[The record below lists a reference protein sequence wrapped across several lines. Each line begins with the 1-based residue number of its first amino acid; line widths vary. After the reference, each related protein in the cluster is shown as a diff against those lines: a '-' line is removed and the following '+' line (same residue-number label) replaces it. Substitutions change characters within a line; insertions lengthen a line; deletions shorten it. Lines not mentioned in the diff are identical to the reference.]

1 MNKIFNEGNYHFI
14 CMVHIV
20 KMAGKDFA
28 PFHFQGKIL
37 PCQEGKLKGQHNYN
51 GLNLVLK

>member
-28 PFHFQGKIL
+28 PFHFQGKSL
-37 PCQEGKLKGQHNYN
+37 PCQEGKLKGQHKYN
-51 GLNLVLK
+51 GFELK